1 MIQNDFVVM
10 RRDHKATAEDLHTLL
25 VLSRLLGLCS
35 GYRALC
41 AEMWTKAKVLES
53 ERRRRIGLIAAR
65 HRR

>member
-1 MIQNDFVVM
+1 M

-35 GYRALC
+35 GGRLLC
-41 AEMWTKAKVLES
+41 AEMWTKAKELEA
-53 ERRRRIGLIAAR
+53 ERRRRLELIATR